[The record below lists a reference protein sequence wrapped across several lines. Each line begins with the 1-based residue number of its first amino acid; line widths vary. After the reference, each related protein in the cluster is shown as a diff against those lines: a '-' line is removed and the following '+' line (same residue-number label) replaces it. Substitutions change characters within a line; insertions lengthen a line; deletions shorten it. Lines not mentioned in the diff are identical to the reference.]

1 MTIQTSANAHASP
14 LLANLSWEQ
23 CAEYLARDNRII
35 LPIGATE
42 QHGRHL
48 GLGTDYLIADD
59 LARRIGE
66 ETNTLVAPT
75 LSYGMSHFH
84 LEFTGTISLSPTTL
98 SAALQD
104 IFQSLY
110 RHGFR
115 RVLVVNGHGGNH
127 PALQSAANIVQNQ
140 LPDLRVKFFE
150 WWLDSAVTRIVDETL
165 GAQQGTHASNHETAF
180 MLAVAPQG
188 VHPERI
194 AKRDAPVIP
203 AREFDSPLRFR
214 EKFPDGVMGLDPSP
228 ATTELG
234 ERILHKSVEL
244 GILEMETW

>member
-1 MTIQTSANAHASP
+1 MTNQPGTNANASP
-14 LLANLSWEQ
+14 LLADISWEQ
-23 CAEYLARDNRII
+23 CAEYLARDKRII

-48 GLGTDYLIADD
+48 GLGTDYLIADEI
-59 LARRIGE
+59 ARRIGE
-66 ETNTLVAPT
+66 QTNTLVAPT

-84 LEFTGTISLSPTTL
+84 LEFSGTVSLSPASL
-98 SAALQD
+98 SAVLQD

-127 PALQSAANIVQNQ
+127 PALLSAAAIVQNQ
-140 LPDLRVKFFE
+140 FPDLRVKFFE
-150 WWLDSAVTRIVDETL
+150 WWLDSEITHIVDETL

-180 MLAVAPQG
+180 MLAVAPHA
-188 VHPERI
+188 VHVERI

-203 AREFDSPLRFR
+203 AREFDSPTRFR
-214 EKFPDGVMGLDPSP
+214 EKFPDGVMGLNPSP
-228 ATTELG
+228 ATTGLG
-234 ERILHKSVEL
+234 ERILQKSIEL
-244 GILEMETW
+244 GILEMENW